1 GKEAIPAGRRILST
15 TQDVLGTFRLYY
27 EEFAW
32 GTDYYM
38 EHGMMMPRDAL
49 NHNSLKTTVP
59 LLQISNQQSP

>member
-1 GKEAIPAGRRILST
+1 MNEYRIAVIAGDGIGKEVIPAGRRILST

-49 NHNSLKTTVP
+49 ITTH
-59 LLQISNQQSP
+59 